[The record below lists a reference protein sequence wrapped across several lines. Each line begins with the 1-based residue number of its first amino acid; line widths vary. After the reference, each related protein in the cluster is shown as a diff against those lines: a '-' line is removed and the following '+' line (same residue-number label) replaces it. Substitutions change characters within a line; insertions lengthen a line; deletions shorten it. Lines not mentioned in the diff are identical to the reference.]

1 MKATE
6 ELFLEKVHENLI
18 IKLHKLEVLHFPSQL
33 VAESAAANWFFD
45 VFWNIRVAVAFRHHG
60 LQWLEI
66 QGTMK
71 PGEGTFQH
79 RIFTCWAFTMSLAV
93 QVPII
98 VVYGLWVIISSLD
111 LLHTAY
117 ILIWSSKH
125 TRMDAK
131 EHQVDMTCQDEFPVY
146 CTLSF
151 LGVES
156 CY

>member
-6 ELFLEKVHENLI
+6 ALFLGQVHENLI

-33 VAESAAANWFFD
+33 AAESAAANWFLD
-45 VFWNIRVAVAFRHHG
+45 VFWNIRVAVVFRHHG

-71 PGEGTFQH
+71 LREGTFQH
-79 RIFTCWAFTMSLAV
+79 RIITCWALLLCHLLYRFLSLLYMV
-93 QVPII
+93 C
-98 VVYGLWVIISSLD
+98 GSLYPNCGSA
-111 LLHTAY
+111 AY

-131 EHQVDMTCQDEFPVY
+131 EHQVHMTCQDEFPMY

-151 LGVES
+151 FGVES